1 MNLREKL
8 ANGQFVFT
16 AEIGPP
22 KGVDLTKTIAE
33 VKAMGDD
40 IDAINVTDLQGGIM
54 KLGSL
59 ALSHL
64 LIDEGREPI
73 FQLTA
78 SARNRLA
85 IQSELL
91 SAYALGIRSVLL
103 LGGDPP
109 SVGDHKDAKPVYD
122 LDTMGLFQAAQ
133 ALKGGHDLAGN
144 KLEGSPDLF
153 IGGAANPGAKDLE
166 VERQKT
172 EKKAELGCQFFQT
185 QAIFDPAVFDAFLA
199 RVNHIKVPIIA
210 SIILLKSGKMARY
223 MNEHI
228 PGISVPESLIQE
240 IDGAQD
246 KQKKSVEIAVRII
259 RALRSKAQG
268 IHLMPIG
275 WGHLIPEII
284 DQVKRE
290 TENRG
295 QKTENRIK
303 T

>member
-1 MNLREKL
+1 MSFKDKL
-8 ANGQFVFT
+8 AKGQFVFT

-22 KGVDLTKTIAE
+22 KGVDLTKTLEE
-33 VKAMGDD
+33 VRAMRDG
-40 IDAINVTDLQGGIM
+40 IDAMNVTDLQGGIM

-64 LIDEGREPI
+64 LIDEGVEPI

-91 SAYALGIRSVLL
+91 SAHVLGIRNVLL

-109 SVGDHKDAKPVYD
+109 TVGDHKDAKPVYD

-133 ALKGGHDLAGN
+133 TLKRGTDLTGN
-144 KLEGSPDLF
+144 KLEGAPDLF

-185 QAIFDPAVFDAFLA
+185 QAIFDPASFDAFLA
-199 RVNHIKVPIIA
+199 KVKHIKIPMIA
-210 SIILLKSGKMARY
+210 GIILLKSGKMARY

-240 IDGAQD
+240 IDGAGD
-246 KQKKSVEIAVRII
+246 KPKKSVEIAVRLI
-259 RALRSKAQG
+259 RALKPKAQG

-275 WGHLIPEII
+275 WGHLLPEII
-284 DQVKRE
+284 SAVKGEGR
-290 TENRG
+290 
-295 QKTENRIK
+295 KVK
-303 T
+303 A

>member
-1 MNLREKL
+1 MSFRDKL
-8 ANGQFVFT
+8 AKGEFVFT

-22 KGVDLTKTIAE
+22 KGVDLTKTLEE
-33 VKAMGDD
+33 VRAMRDG
-40 IDAINVTDLQGGIM
+40 IDAMNVTDLQGGIM

-64 LIDEGREPI
+64 LIDEGVEPI
-73 FQLTA
+73 FRLTA

-91 SAYALGIRSVLL
+91 SAHVLGIQNVLL

-133 ALKGGHDLAGN
+133 TLKRGTDLAGN
-144 KLEGSPDLF
+144 KLEGAPDLF

-172 EKKAELGCQFFQT
+172 EKKVELGCQFFQT
-185 QAIFDPAVFDAFLA
+185 QAIFDPAGFDAFMA
-199 RVNHIKVPIIA
+199 KVKGIKIPMIA
-210 SIILLKSGKMARY
+210 GIILLKSAKMARY

-228 PGISVPESLIQE
+228 PGIFVPETLIQE
-240 IDGAQD
+240 IDAAGD
-246 KQKKSVEIAVRII
+246 KPKKSVEIAVRLI
-259 RALRSKAQG
+259 RALKPKAQG

-275 WGHLIPEII
+275 WGHLLPEII
-284 DQVKRE
+284 SAVK
-290 TENRG
+290 G
-295 QKTENRIK
+295 QGKK
-303 T
+303 VKA